1 MAERMAEPTSELY
14 LLTASLG
21 AGELVDVDPS
31 FMASLPDDTLLADL
45 GIVLRPVGR
54 GASRVEMTVGRG
66 HLNQRGIAQAG
77 AIVALA
83 DAAAGWASYS
93 AIEDGK
99 FTTLNLEVNLLR
111 PGRDGD
117 ELVAEARPVHLGRRT
132 HVLAVT
138 VTRSDVSDKPLA
150 RFTCTQMVLS
160 GQETPPQG
168 PTP

>member
-1 MAERMAEPTSELY
+1 MPESHPAPASELY
-14 LLTASLG
+14 RVTESLG
-21 AGELVDVDPS
+21 AGELTDVDPS
-31 FMASLPDDTLLADL
+31 FMASLPDDTLLSGL
-45 GIVLRPVGR
+45 GIVLRQVGR

-117 ELVAEARPVHLGRRT
+117 VLVAEARPVHLGRRT
-132 HVLAVT
+132 HVLDVV
-138 VTRSDVSDKPLA
+138 VTRSDAPAKPLA

-160 GQETPPQG
+160 GQELPRGSAQ
-168 PTP
+168 